1 MTKLAINRREAIVGL
16 GTAGALTFLGRP
28 AFAGTKVKLG
38 VMRLA
43 SHAPSY
49 IACER
54 GYYKDEGLDVE
65 LEFFEAAQPMAM
77 AIASGDVDYS
87 VAAMSVGLVSLAQT
101 DAIKV
106 IGGALSEEKGLVG
119 AVILASE
126 KAYRAGLVTPMALSG
141 TTFGVTKAGSSFHY
155 MCHKIAEAN
164 GIPMSEIS
172 LRRLQKVGAIISAL
186 ETGQIDAW
194 AIQGSIADKLLAGGN
209 AVQIGLVSD
218 YAPNYQV
225 TTVFTSTKNATNERE
240 QTAAFIRAHSTA
252 VDDYNAAIVDKT
264 ATLEEVDEVAHIIHK
279 YVCSERPSPAAKEIF
294 LSNAMRMKKGC
305 ALALDSA
312 TDQLEWLKAK
322 KMVSKTITPEMLF
335 DASYVE
341 TI

>member
-1 MTKLAINRREAIVGL
+1 MTKLAINRRQAIVGL
-16 GTAGALTFLGRP
+16 GTAGALTLLGRP
-28 AFAGTKVKLG
+28 AFAATKVKLG

-65 LEFFEAAQPMAM
+65 LEFFEAAQPMAR
-77 AIASGDVDYS
+77 AIASGDADYA
-87 VAAMSVGLVSLAQT
+87 VTAMSGGLVSLAKK

-119 AVILASE
+119 AIILASE
-126 KAYRAGLVTPMALSG
+126 KAYQAGLTTPRELSG
-141 TTFGVTKAGSSFHY
+141 KTFGVTTAGSSFHY
-155 MCHKIAEAN
+155 MCHNIAEAN

-186 ETGQIDAW
+186 GTGQIDAW
-194 AIQGSIADKLLAGGN
+194 AIQGSIANKMLAQGN
-209 AVQIGLVSD
+209 VNQIGLVSD

-225 TTVFTSTKNATNERE
+225 TTVFTSTNNSANERE
-240 QTAAFIRAHSTA
+240 QTAAFVRAYSMA
-252 VDDYNAAIVDKT
+252 IDDYNAALVDNT
-264 ATLEEVDEVAHIIHK
+264 AKPEEVDEVAKIIHK
-279 YVCSERPSPAAKEIF
+279 YVDSDRSFQAAKEIF
-294 LSNAMRMKKGC
+294 VSSAMRIKKGC
-305 ALALDSA
+305 ALALDSV
-312 TDQLEWLKAK
+312 TDQLDWFKAK
-322 KMVSKTITPEMLF
+322 KIVSETTTPEMLF
-335 DASYVE
+335 DTSYVE

>member
-1 MTKLAINRREAIVGL
+1 MTKLAINRRQAIVGL

-28 AFAGTKVKLG
+28 AFAAKKVKLG

-43 SHAPSY
+43 SQAPSY
-49 IACER
+49 IAWER

-65 LEFFEAAQPMAM
+65 LDFFKAAKPMAM
-77 AIASGDVDYS
+77 AIASGDVDYA
-87 VAAMSVGLVSLAQT
+87 VTAMSVGLVSLAQT

-119 AVILASE
+119 AVIVASE
-126 KAYRAGLVTPMALSG
+126 KAYRAGLITPRALSG
-141 TTFGVTKAGSSFHY
+141 TTFGVTKVGSSFHY
-155 MCHKIAEAN
+155 MCHTIAEAN
-164 GIPMSEIS
+164 GIPMSEIT

-186 ETGQIDAW
+186 ETGQIDAG

-209 AVQIGLVSD
+209 AMQIGLVSD

-225 TTVFTSTKNATNERE
+225 TTVFTSTKNAANERE

-252 VDDYNAAIVDKT
+252 VDDYNAALVDKT
-264 ATLEEVDEVAHIIHK
+264 ATPEEVDEVANIIHK
-279 YVCSERPSPAAKEIF
+279 YVDSKRPLAAAKETF
-294 LSNAMRMKKGC
+294 LSSAMRIKKGC

-335 DASYVE
+335 DTSYVE